1 MVGHLELVWAR
12 GLECAEVAGRLA
24 HPDPAPSHAVKT
36 EEELKQWNLLA
47 RLIPESG
54 SSSPTKGK

>member
-36 EEELKQWNLLA
+36 EELKQWNLLA